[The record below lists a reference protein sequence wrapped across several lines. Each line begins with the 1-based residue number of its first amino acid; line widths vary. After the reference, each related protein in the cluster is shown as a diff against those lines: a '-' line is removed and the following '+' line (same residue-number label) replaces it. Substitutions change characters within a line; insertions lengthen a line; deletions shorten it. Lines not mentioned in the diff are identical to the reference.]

1 MDSIV
6 SLRSAGPA
14 RRRVTTLGA
23 AACGASAHRRTGR
36 RARKD
41 TRGRRFVT
49 FGDVI
54 TGVRGDVIRACG
66 VT

>member
-1 MDSIV
+1 MSFGDVITGV
-6 SLRSAGPA
+6 RGDVI
-14 RRRVTTLGA
+14 R
-23 AACGASAHRRTGR
+23 ACGASAHRRTGR